1 MPSEY
6 TIDQMLQAEIEALR
20 NIPRDNDYEKA
31 IALILE
37 RVHDGGGVSLLREW
51 ARRGRSRI
59 TSPRPSAP
67 QVHQLIS
74 FTLVKHSMETSGWFA
89 PVM

>member
-6 TIDQMLQAEIEALR
+6 TIDQMLQAEIEAIR

-37 RVHDGGGVSLLREW
+37 RVHDGGGRL
-51 ARRGRSRI
+51 I
-59 TSPRPSAP
+59 TSGMGKAGQIAHNIATSLFPSP
-67 QVHQLIS
+67 
-74 FTLVKHSMETSGWFA
+74 
-89 PVM
+89 

>member
-6 TIDQMLQAEIEALR
+6 TIDQMLQAEIEAIR

-37 RVHDGGGVSLLREW
+37 RVHDGGGRLITSGM
-51 ARRGRSRI
+51 GRSHI
-59 TSPRPSAP
+59 TLPRLSAP

-74 FTLVKHSMETSGWFA
+74 FTLVKHSMETLGWFA